1 MYVVCTNKRL
11 ISTVFLMWISL
22 LVSVSAKEKDSN
34 YGSFIG
40 TLSNKE
46 QGISG
51 QLYSIDKNTVYLR
64 NFTFTGTGSGEYFC
78 KYVHTVIL
86 EYFNIK
92 K

>member
-1 MYVVCTNKRL
+1 MSILCTLLLYVKKVNFYG
-11 ISTVFLMWISL
+11 IFNVNFS

-64 NFTFTGTGSGEYFC
+64 NFTFTGTGSGEY
-78 KYVHTVIL
+78 L
-86 EYFNIK
+86 
-92 K
+92 

>member
-1 MYVVCTNKRL
+1 MPVLCMYEQKVNFYSIFNVNF
-11 ISTVFLMWISL
+11 S

-64 NFTFTGTGSGEYFC
+64 NFTFTGTGSGEY
-78 KYVHTVIL
+78 L
-86 EYFNIK
+86 
-92 K
+92 

>member
-1 MYVVCTNKRL
+1 MYEQKVNFYSIFNVNF
-11 ISTVFLMWISL
+11 S

-64 NFTFTGTGSGEYFC
+64 NFTFTGTGSGEY
-78 KYVHTVIL
+78 L
-86 EYFNIK
+86 
-92 K
+92 

>member
-1 MYVVCTNKRL
+1 MYEQKVNFYGIFNVNF
-11 ISTVFLMWISL
+11 S

-34 YGSFIG
+34 YGSLIG

-64 NFTFTGTGSGEYFC
+64 NFTFTGTGSGKYFC
-78 KYVHTVIL
+78 KYVL
-86 EYFNIK
+86 
-92 K
+92 